1 VLFIP
6 NHRFWTFPAI
16 HCDVNLWT
24 SLTDSLGLAQSL
36 LLARGKGAGAT
47 SATAEGRPR
56 CSESLDQSLMKGG
69 PSPRMRGFG
78 QPRKTDLQ
86 TFCCFLRGEEND
98 DRRSGFRKRRAR
110 LNIHRTYLQS
120 LATGG
125 TFDEPRDR
133 YRCEFLIRYLFLK
146 ETWWA

>member
-1 VLFIP
+1 VLFVP
-6 NHRFWTFPAI
+6 NHRFRTFPAI

-36 LLARGKGAGAT
+36 LLARGKVLVRLQPLLKGGLAVANRST
-47 SATAEGRPR
+47 NLDEGRSVAAHAR
-56 CSESLDQSLMKGG
+56 
-69 PSPRMRGFG
+69 FG